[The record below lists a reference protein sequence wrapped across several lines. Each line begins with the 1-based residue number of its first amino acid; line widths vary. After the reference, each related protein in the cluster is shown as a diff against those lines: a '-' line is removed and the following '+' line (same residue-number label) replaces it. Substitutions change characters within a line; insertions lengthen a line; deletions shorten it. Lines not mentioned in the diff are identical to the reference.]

1 MMWVS
6 RLHSVSLLHS
16 DQFRNDEL
24 SNQSTYNINK
34 EQTQKLLSQTL
45 NVHPHKSDVEEI
57 SEGDDEFIDEKF
69 YDDAVLVSTIGEV
82 LLVFCELFSE
92 RTIYLFIEDVCNEHV
107 NQVRNLS
114 PTCLR
119 VENSTRFCPS

>member
-1 MMWVS
+1 MRVG
-6 RLHSVSLLHS
+6 RLHSVGLLHS

-24 SNQSTYNINK
+24 GNQSTYDINE
-34 EQTQKLLSQTL
+34 EQTQKLLSQTY
-45 NVHPHKSDVEEI
+45 NVHPNKGDVEEI
-57 SEGDDEFIDEKF
+57 GEGDDKFVDEKF
-69 YDDAVLVSTIGEV
+69 YDDTVLVSTVGEV

-92 RTIYLFIEDVCNEHV
+92 RTINLLIEDVCYEHV

-119 VENSTRFCPS
+119 VENSARFCPS